1 MPRKCRFPIR
11 TLHLLSRVLEDAH
24 LNRRFARAPGLGRA
38 SGETPGHGRRAAGC
52 GLRAGR
58 WRLVLRDGRR
68 HRWRAEVFG
77 EVRPQWVFWGISRSV
92 PRLSPPPPGWGV
104 GPGPGTTPP
113 SARAAG
119 ESQRYSCL
127 SHGCP
132 GSRTLLP
139 WLRAAAELILEWH
152 LWACWSLAP

>member
-1 MPRKCRFPIR
+1 MPRKCRFPIL
-11 TLHLLSRVLEDAH
+11 TLRLPSRALEDAH
-24 LNRRFARAPGLGRA
+24 LNRRFARTPGLGRA
-38 SGETPGHGRRAAGC
+38 ARPLGADGGLWAAGC
-52 GLRAGR
+52 GLRA
-58 WRLVLRDGRR
+58 GRR

-139 WLRAAAELILEWH
+139 WLRGAAELILEWH
-152 LWACWSLAP
+152 LWARWSLAP